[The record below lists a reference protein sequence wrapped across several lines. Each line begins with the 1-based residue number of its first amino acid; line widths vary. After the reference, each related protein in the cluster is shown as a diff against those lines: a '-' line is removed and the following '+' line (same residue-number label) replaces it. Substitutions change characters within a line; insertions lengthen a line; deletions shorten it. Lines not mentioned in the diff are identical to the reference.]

1 MREEFGG
8 WTYILASR
16 HYGALYTGS
25 TTDLIRRVYE
35 HRESLQRGFTSK
47 YGVMK
52 LVWFEP
58 HYDVATAYQREKQIK
73 KWRRDWKISLIEER
87 NPHWE
92 DLYPSLL

>member
-16 HYGALYTGS
+16 HYGTLYTGS

-35 HRESLQRGFTSK
+35 HREKLRRGFTSK

-58 HYDVATAYQREKQIK
+58 HLDVATAYQREKQIK
-73 KWRRDWKISLIEER
+73 NWRRDWKIQLIEKS
-87 NPHWE
+87 NPHWR
-92 DLYPSLL
+92 DLYPSLI